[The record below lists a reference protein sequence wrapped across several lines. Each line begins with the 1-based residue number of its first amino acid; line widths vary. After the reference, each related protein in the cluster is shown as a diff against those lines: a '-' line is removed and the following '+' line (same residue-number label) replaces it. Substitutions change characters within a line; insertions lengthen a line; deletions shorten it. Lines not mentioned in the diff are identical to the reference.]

1 MNKTDTSKIFFML
14 FGILSWLS
22 AMILFILPTLPPYQ
36 DYIKTQGGMATGWII
51 LLLVFI
57 TLFYIA
63 ILILDIYSPIAT
75 QVVQFVLLTVVIVC
89 AVPSITA
96 FILASFVINIS
107 IIEIFIPIILVILAS
122 MLHILWFAIPF
133 MQNKEN
139 RNNTKAKINPFKQQ

>member
-1 MNKTDTSKIFFML
+1 MVVSDDSIY
-14 FGILSWLS
+14 
-22 AMILFILPTLPPYQ
+22 LPTLPPYQ
-36 DYIKTQGGMATGWII
+36 DYIKTQGGMAIGWII

-89 AVPSITA
+89 AIPSITA

-107 IIEIFIPIILVILAS
+107 IVEIFNHTCNLSKYAAFYGLRFLLCKIKKTEIKLSLKQIHLNNNNP
-122 MLHILWFAIPF
+122 
-133 MQNKEN
+133 KELLL
-139 RNNTKAKINPFKQQ
+139 